1 MADGTFQRLL
11 PNVEFT
17 RASDVRWSARF
28 RKSEMPAAEVLARI
42 VGAAKVADI
51 ALPEPSIE
59 LVIRRIY
66 EKAGGKRGGAP
77 KGLLPASTTDAHAA
91 KAAGRP

>member
-1 MADGTFQRLL
+1 VADGTFQRLL
-11 PNVEFT
+11 PGVAFT
-17 RASDVRWSARF
+17 RTSDVRWSARF
-28 RKSEMPAAEVLARI
+28 KKSEMPAAEVLARI

-66 EKAGGKRGGAP
+66 EKAGGKRGAP
-77 KGLLPASTTDAHAA
+77 KGLLPASTTDAKAA